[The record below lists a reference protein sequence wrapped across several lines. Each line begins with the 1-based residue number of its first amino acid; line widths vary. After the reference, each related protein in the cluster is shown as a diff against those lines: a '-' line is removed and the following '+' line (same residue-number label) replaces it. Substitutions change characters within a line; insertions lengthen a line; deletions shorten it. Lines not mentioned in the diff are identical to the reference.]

1 MEQGEGAGPESL
13 GNLHESG
20 LATLAAISACL
31 ESEYEERSAL
41 LGTVAGAIAASVG
54 AGRVAFWRLR
64 RRGALAL
71 EPDPF
76 GFEPD
81 SAIHGFRIELGPGR
95 EGAIGN
101 VVYGD
106 GLALVGGTMPELDA
120 LWREAGV
127 QAVNNSIAAPWLA
140 GDRRL
145 GAVVAYDSDEG
156 FTTHHLWLL
165 RLAGMAAGLVW
176 RYGQA
181 EEELGHTSVR
191 LEEAVTVRRHLLNN
205 IAAGGDEARRR
216 FASVLHDDSLQLL
229 TAAEIQ
235 LERIRSD
242 IKSSHD
248 AFQLEQLDSTLRKVE
263 DSLRTLLN
271 TVSPEP
277 LPASTNFEVAVGER
291 LESMRLQLGIE
302 THTDIRVPDELP
314 PTVHAI
320 LVKNV
325 SEALSNVGKHASA
338 TRVVLTAEVAEGGVR
353 VEVKDDGTGFV
364 VGESVRAPGHIGLVA
379 MRERTQL
386 AGGWC
391 DISSEPGAGATVEFW
406 VPLSL

>member
-1 MEQGEGAGPESL
+1 MEQSEGAGPEGL
-13 GNLHESG
+13 EDLQESA

-31 ESEYEERSAL
+31 EADDEEPSTL
-41 LGTVAGAIAASVG
+41 LGTVARAIATSLGAS
-54 AGRVAFWRLR
+54 RVAFWRLR

-106 GLALVGGTMPELDA
+106 GPELVGGTMPELDT
-120 LWREAGV
+120 LWREAGLQSV
-127 QAVNNSIAAPWLA
+127 GNSIAAPWLA

-145 GAVVAYDSDEG
+145 GAVVAYDSEVG
-156 FTTHHLWLL
+156 FTSQDLWLL

-176 RYGQA
+176 RCGQA

-235 LERIRSD
+235 LERIRGDAQSG
-242 IKSSHD
+242 HD
-248 AFQLEQLDSTLRKVE
+248 AFQLQQLDSTLRKVE
-263 DSLRTLLN
+263 DSLRRLLN

-277 LPASTNFEVAVGER
+277 LPASTNFQVAVGER

-302 THTDIRVPDELP
+302 AHTDIRVPDELP
-314 PTVHAI
+314 ATVHATLI
-320 LVKNV
+320 KNV
-325 SEALSNVGKHASA
+325 SEALANVEKHASA

-364 VGESVRAPGHIGLVA
+364 VGESVRTPGHIGLVA

-391 DISSEPGAGATVEFW
+391 EISSEPGAGATVEFW
-406 VPLSL
+406 VPLNL